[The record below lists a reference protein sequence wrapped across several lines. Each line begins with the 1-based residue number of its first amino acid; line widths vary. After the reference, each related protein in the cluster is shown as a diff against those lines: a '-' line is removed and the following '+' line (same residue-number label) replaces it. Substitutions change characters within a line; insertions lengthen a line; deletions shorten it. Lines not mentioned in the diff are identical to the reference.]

1 MEKQKAVL
9 ELAGYT
15 VHIYVGRH
23 GGHWEKA
30 EFIICVW
37 I

>member
-1 MEKQKAVL
+1 MEKQKAVV

-23 GGHWEKA
+23 GGIGKKLNL
-30 EFIICVW
+30 
-37 I
+37 